1 MDRWRNFLKKNLGLT
16 KNTAKNPE
24 IFSCNNVDVKVAA
37 PAILKMFSAS
47 KLPLVVALPETGS
60 VEYISKE
67 IDELASLCDIKIPH
81 LVIPESGRGK
91 VLFPGGESRRARA
104 LDAILS
110 NKYQLFLGSVHSLL
124 GPAPPPKETKESSF
138 TIKVGMQISIK
149 DLVSRLVVLDYDDEL
164 EVVTTGEFARR
175 GGIVDIFSPGHDF
188 PCRIEFF
195 GDEVDSIRSFSP
207 TTQRSTG
214 SITEYNIIGRSG
226 ITAGG
231 AASSNVFE
239 YFNNI
244 DYRLLV
250 IHPQECKDILEK
262 YSIPEAADQLD
273 DIIET
278 KLNENKAGLFF
289 DGAEYTFIK
298 NLLPL
303 EYQTRSFT
311 EHSIINGHAIWKE
324 KAEEL
329 FALELVNYLHDL
341 FSLGGRAVLLV
352 SYLEDLPMLEKWC
365 EKYQI
370 DKSKVEF
377 DISKLSNSIIFTNEK
392 LIVVAESELLSA
404 GLHRNLDVASL
415 QEEDTKIVSSE
426 EVASQLPEFSL
437 VDLTEGD
444 LAVHLDFGIGIFRGI
459 DISVSANVHR
469 EVLKMEYQ
477 GNTIISVPMLHA
489 HKISR
494 YVGDINKVRIHSITT
509 KRWNKE
515 IEQAQSGVKTY
526 AQDML
531 RMQAYRQSAPGI
543 AFDDCIEEDAAFLRS
558 FPYKDTPDQKRTT
571 QEIRR
576 DMTSSRPMD
585 RLLCGDV
592 GYGKTEI
599 AMRAALRA
607 VSSGY
612 QVAVLAP
619 TTVLVQQH
627 FQSFVE
633 RFAETP
639 YNIGMLSR
647 FCSSAEQ
654 NKTLE
659 ALKNGSLDIIIG
671 THRLCGSEVKYKN
684 LGLVVIDEE
693 QRFGVRHKEKLRQF
707 RTEVDVLSM
716 SATPIPRT
724 LYMAMAGARDLS
736 TLMTAPLQRLPVKTV
751 VAPENDEVIIQAIKS
766 ELARGGQV
774 YFLHN
779 RVKTIED
786 RASKLRNAIP
796 DAIIE
801 VAHGQMDEN
810 QLEDVMQ
817 RFLLGQIDCLV
828 CSIIIESGLD
838 VPNANTII
846 IERADRFGLAELYQL
861 RGRVGRSTRQAYAYL
876 LVPKSD
882 IVSSV
887 ARKRLAAIRSCA
899 NLGAGFQLAVHDL
912 EIRGSGNILGNEQS
926 GHMASIGFDYYC
938 HLLKKEVME
947 LKGQEMLFLPE
958 VEISIDFIAL
968 ALKAPSN
975 YLLCSFPRSYIEG
988 ENLRIQA
995 YRKIAGIPS
1004 LPLLED
1010 YKLEL
1015 IDRFGKL
1022 PPEALNLFDLNKVRI
1037 LLAQSGYR
1045 NLACVDDR
1053 LMIYNSKTNLYR
1065 DPRGYLPRINL
1076 NANLKQRLQ
1085 ELILWLEKI
1094 NIFRKITSN
1103 GN

>member
-1 MDRWRNFLKKNLGLT
+1 MKWRNFLKKNLGLAN
-16 KNTAKNPE
+16 KEVKNPE
-24 IFSCNNVDVKVAA
+24 FLSRNNVDIKVVA
-37 PAILKMFSAS
+37 PAIVKMFSS
-47 KLPLVVALPETGS
+47 SNIPLVVALPETGS

-67 IDELASLCDIKIPH
+67 IEELSSLCDIKIPH
-81 LVIPESGRGK
+81 LVIPESGRGRI
-91 VLFPGGESRRARA
+91 LFPGGESRRARA

-110 NKYQLFLGSVHSLL
+110 NKYNLFIGSVHSLL

-138 TIKVGMQISIK
+138 TIKVGMQLSISQ
-149 DLVSRLVVLDYDDEL
+149 LVERLVVLDYDDEL
-164 EVVTTGEFARR
+164 EVVTVGEFARR
-175 GGIVDIFSPGHDF
+175 GGIVDIFSPGHDY

-195 GDEVDSIRSFSP
+195 GDEIDSIRSFSP

-214 SITEYNIIGRSG
+214 PIKEYNIIGRSG

-231 AASSNVFE
+231 AASSDVFE
-239 YFNNI
+239 YLEDV
-244 DYRLLV
+244 DYHLLV
-250 IHPQECKDILEK
+250 IHPAECKDILSR
-262 YSIPEAADQLD
+262 YSVPESADRFD
-273 DIIET
+273 EIIEN
-278 KLNENKAGLFF
+278 KLKENKVSLFY
-289 DGAEYTFIK
+289 DGAESTDVK

-303 EYQTRSFT
+303 EYQARHFT
-311 EHSIINGHAIWKE
+311 EHSLINGHAIWKE

-329 FALELVNYLHDL
+329 FAIELTNYLNEL
-341 FSLGGRAVLLV
+341 FLQGGRAVLLV

-365 EKYQI
+365 DKFQI
-370 DKSKVEF
+370 DKSKIEL
-377 DISKLSNSIIFTNEK
+377 DISKLSNSIVFTEEK
-392 LIVVAESELLSA
+392 LAVIAESELLSA
-404 GLHRNLDVASL
+404 GLRRNLDCTNIANEESVAS
-415 QEEDTKIVSSE
+415 SPE

-437 VDLTEGD
+437 ADLTEGD
-444 LAVHLDFGIGIFRGI
+444 LAVHLDFGIGIFRGVA
-459 DISVSANVHR
+459 VSSSSNMDR
-469 EVLKMEYQ
+469 EVIQMEYQ
-477 GNTIISVPMLHA
+477 GNTIISVPILHA
-489 HKISR
+489 NKISR
-494 YVGDINKVRIHSITT
+494 YVGDINKVRIHSIST
-509 KRWNKE
+509 KRWESE
-515 IEQAQSGVKTY
+515 IEKAKSGVKTY

-531 RMQAYRQSAPGI
+531 RMQAYRQTAPGI
-543 AFDDCIEEDAAFLRS
+543 TFNDCIEEDAAFLRS
-558 FPYKDTPDQKRTT
+558 FPYKDTADQKRTT
-571 QEIRR
+571 QEVRR
-576 DMTSSRPMD
+576 DMISSRPMD

-612 QVAVLAP
+612 QVAILAP

-639 YNIGMLSR
+639 YSIGMLSR
-647 FCSSAEQ
+647 FCSAAEQ
-654 NKTLE
+654 NKTIEL
-659 ALKNGSLDIIIG
+659 LKSGGLDIVIG
-671 THRLCGSEVKYKN
+671 THRLCGSEVKFKN

-693 QRFGVRHKEKLRQF
+693 QRFGVRHKERLRQL

-751 VAPENDEVIIQAIKS
+751 VAPEEDDLIVNAIKS

-774 YFLHN
+774 YYLHN

-786 RASKLRNAIP
+786 RASKLRNLLPNAV
-796 DAIIE
+796 IE
-801 VAHGQMDEN
+801 VAHGQMDEDH
-810 QLEDVMQ
+810 LEAVMN

-882 IVSSV
+882 IISSV

-938 HLLKKEVME
+938 YLLKREVMDM
-947 LKGQEMLFLPE
+947 KGQKMLFLPE
-958 VEISIDFIAL
+958 VDIKIEFIAL
-968 ALKAPSN
+968 ALKAPST
-975 YLLCSFPRSYIEG
+975 YLACSFPRNYING
-988 ENLRIQA
+988 EALRIQA

-1004 LPLLED
+1004 IALLED
-1010 YKLEL
+1010 YKAEL

-1022 PPEALNLFDLNKVRI
+1022 PPEALNLFELNRLRI

-1045 NLACVDDR
+1045 NLLYAEER
-1053 LMIYNSKTNLYR
+1053 LLIYNTKTQLYR
-1065 DPRGYLPRINL
+1065 DERGYLPRINP
-1076 NANLKQRLQ
+1076 NANLKQKLQ
-1085 ELILWLEKI
+1085 EIILVVDKI
-1094 NIFRKITSN
+1094 NFFRKMESN